1 MKTPRTDAF
10 ASVLRG
16 LGTGYHQALE
26 LARTLETELETWQA
40 PLKHPEKPIYH
51 HRRHDVFENGIQQER
66 YEIYKLRNLTTIAMC
81 YLPEDADRVIK
92 ALTLLDRM
100 EQLLA

>member
-10 ASVLRG
+10 ASVTRG
-16 LGTGYHQALE
+16 LGTGYYQALE
-26 LARTLETELETWQA
+26 LARNIETQLEAWQSLRQ
-40 PLKHPEKPIYH
+40 PPEDPIYH
-51 HRRHDVFENGIQQER
+51 YRQHDVFENGIQQER